1 MKQFVISENLR
12 NYIVNMLDDAVHP
25 TVSHKAVTQII
36 SIIQRLP
43 EFTPA
48 PKSPEE
54 SAPQEQVD
62 GN

>member
-1 MKQFVISENLR
+1 MKQFVISENIR
-12 NYIVNMLDDAVHP
+12 NYIVNVLNDAIHP
-25 TVSHKAVTQII
+25 TVSHKAITQII
-36 SIIQRLP
+36 SMMQRLP

-48 PKSPEE
+48 PKSSEE